1 MSMKDQLASDLKD
14 AMRSG
19 ATIRRDVIRLLL
31 TAISN
36 AEIARVNIKD
46 ESAVRTGLTDADVL
60 DVIQKQA
67 KQRRD
72 SIEEYGKAK
81 RQDLVDRETAE
92 LKILESY
99 LPQQLGRDEIASEVR
114 AIIAETGASGLG
126 DKAKV
131 MPAAIARLKGRA
143 EGRAINEV
151 VTDLLGSR

>member
-1 MSMKDQLASDLKD
+1 MPLKDDLASELKN
-14 AMRSG
+14 AMRAG
-19 ATIRRDVIRLLL
+19 DTIRRDVLRLLL

-46 ESAVRTGLTDADVL
+46 ASAVRSGLPDAEVL

-72 SIEEYGKAK
+72 SIDEYGKAK

-114 AIIAETGASGLG
+114 AIIAETGATGPG

-151 VTDLLGSR
+151 VSELLGSR